1 MKITVIL
8 YGRYTTIAKTSQI
21 HLTIPDDGT
30 IWHIIE
36 TFTQQFPEVAKDKPW
51 MMVTKNQQFASPD
64 TPVSSDDSIS
74 IAPPLVAGG

>member
-1 MKITVIL
+1 MKITVTL

-21 HLTIPDDGT
+21 HITIPDKGT

-36 TFTQQFPEVAKDKPW
+36 AFTQQYPEATKDKPR
-51 MMVTKNQQFASPD
+51 MMVTKNQQLASPE
-64 TPVSSDDSIS
+64 TPVSPKDSIS